1 MHAGVLNGTV
11 GCGFGAY
18 AAKQNHIAYCPAP
31 QLNDPTSMEAY
42 GKAIAGFGLGE
53 KTILMAI
60 PSEDPPTYEEGHA
73 YAYQLYAATLH
84 SACMANRSMIRQ
96 LLQFS
101 MPADAVEQLVYMD
114 REQQMRMAHGP
125 TWINRPQN
133 QALMDSMFMIEGPA
147 ALTVLHAQT
156 GSLRKLM
163 AFVMAPY
170 YEPINGVSH
179 PRYSPHFALVLNY
192 TADVIDANE
201 RMPRQV
207 DAVRAWTNAA
217 VGYRYKQGF
226 HIPQIPVPRD
236 EMKDVWNPKD

>member
-1 MHAGVLNGTV
+1 
-11 GCGFGAY
+11 
-18 AAKQNHIAYCPAP
+18 
-31 QLNDPTSMEAY
+31 MEAY
-42 GKAIAGFGLGE
+42 GKAIAGFSLGE

-60 PSEDPPTYEEGHA
+60 PDEDPSSYEEGHA
-73 YAYQLYAATLH
+73 YAYELYAATLQ

-125 TWINRPQN
+125 TWVGQPQN
-133 QALMDSMFMIEGPA
+133 RELMDNMFMIEGPA

-170 YEPINGVSH
+170 YEPINEMHH
-179 PRYSPHFALVLNY
+179 PRHSPHFALVLNY
-192 TADVIDANE
+192 TSDVIDVNE
-201 RMPRQV
+201 RMPKQV
-207 DAVRAWTNAA
+207 ESVRAWTNAA

-226 HIPQIPVPRD
+226 HIPQIPVPHD
-236 EMKDVWNPKD
+236 AAKDMRKPKD